1 MMSGIN
7 GAVVRKKRIALN
19 YTQEKL
25 AEMAGLSRS
34 QIQRIE
40 RGNVNCSIETVKKIA
55 RALGCEYSELTEPD
69 KGE

>member
-1 MMSGIN
+1 MSGIN
-7 GAVVRKKRIALN
+7 GAMVRRKRIALN

-25 AEMAGLSRS
+25 AEKARLSRS

-40 RGNVNCSIETVKKIA
+40 RGNINCSIKTVKKIA
-55 RALGCEYSELTEPD
+55 KALGCEYSELIEPD